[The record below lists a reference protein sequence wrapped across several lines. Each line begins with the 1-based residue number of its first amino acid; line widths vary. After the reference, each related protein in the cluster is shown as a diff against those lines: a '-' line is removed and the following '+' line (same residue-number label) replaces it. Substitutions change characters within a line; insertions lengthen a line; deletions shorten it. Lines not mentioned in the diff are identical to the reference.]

1 MKLRF
6 AVLCALAFA
15 VACRSGRPPA
25 GAQEAPLSALTAT
38 TNEDAMRELLARR
51 AAFAGARSYMRVR
64 ATSNGKSQSF
74 RAQLQ
79 VDAKGRMLLTA
90 YTPVNTSAMRLYADG
105 DRVTLYNDLERTK
118 QEGSSAELAKS
129 VGFFAP
135 SLTPAEL
142 ALLIIGYPPSP
153 SAGKFVTTPA
163 GLASASVG
171 DLSITYDPPQFPP
184 VHVVVERPGQKL
196 EIEHLEL
203 VASDAKV
210 AP

>member
-1 MKLRF
+1 MKRRA
-6 AVLCALAFA
+6 AVLLALALA
-15 VACRSGRPPA
+15 AACRSGRPPA
-25 GAQEAPLSALTAT
+25 GAVESPMAALTST
-38 TNEDAMRELLARR
+38 TKEDAMRELLARR

-64 ATSNGKSQSF
+64 ATSGEKSQSF

-79 VDAKGRMLLTA
+79 VDANGRMLLTA

-118 QEGSSAELAKS
+118 QEGSAAELAKS

-142 ALLIIGYPPSP
+142 ALLIVGIPPSA
-153 SAGKFVTTPA
+153 SAAQFDVTPA
-163 GLASASVG
+163 GLARAATG
-171 DLSITYDPPQFPP
+171 DVVITYDPPRFPP
-184 VHVVVERPGQKL
+184 AHVVVERPGQKL

>member
-1 MKLRF
+1 MKSRAAF
-6 AVLCALAFA
+6 VCALALVA
-15 VACRSGRPPA
+15 ACRSGRPPA
-25 GAQEAPLSALTAT
+25 GAVEAPMPALNAT

-51 AAFAGARSYMRVR
+51 AAFTGARSYMRVR
-64 ATSNGKSQSF
+64 ATSGEKSQSF

-79 VDAKGRMLLTA
+79 VDANGRMLLTA

-105 DRVTLYNDLERTK
+105 GRVTLYNDVERTK
-118 QEGSSAELAKS
+118 QEGSAAELAKS

-142 ALLIIGYPPSP
+142 ALLVMGLPVS
-153 SAGKFVTTPA
+153 SAAYVTTPA
-163 GLASASVG
+163 GLARATSG
-171 DLSITYDPPQFPP
+171 DVVITYDPPRFPP
-184 VHVVVERPGQKL
+184 THVTVERPGQKL

-203 VASDAKV
+203 VTSDAKV